1 MTDPTKHD
9 LRERLAALKRGRPV
23 PRTGRAPRTRTT
35 LEDFEGAVRTEGVFV
50 LERGL
55 GKLASEETG
64 RLLSGMERA
73 GRSVLARDDID
84 GEVRALLQD
93 PSGALFIDTETTGL
107 AGNMVFLLGVMRV
120 SREDVT
126 VTQVLA
132 RDYTEEPALLSTWT
146 EMLSNAG
153 MLVSF
158 NGKSFDLP
166 ILRERLGFHRIA
178 SPSEP
183 PHVDLLHHA
192 RRRWRDV
199 LPDCRLQ
206 TLEWRVCGRRRAGD
220 IPGEE
225 IPEAYHRFVRTGDP
239 ADILS
244 IIHHNALD
252 LLTLA
257 DIALALTAAEVGPA

>member
-1 MTDPTKHD
+1 MNMREDD
-9 LRERLAALKRGRPV
+9 FRERLSHLHRAGARPDRNPT
-23 PRTGRAPRTRTT
+23 PRVRTT
-35 LEDFEGAVRTEGVFV
+35 LEDFEGAVRTDGVFV

-55 GKLASEETG
+55 GKLASEETL
-64 RLLSGMERA
+64 RLLSSLERA
-73 GRSVLARDDID
+73 GRAVLARDDID
-84 GEVRALLQD
+84 REVQALLVD

-107 AGNMVFLLGVMRV
+107 SGNMVFLLGVMRI
-120 SREDVT
+120 SGDDV
-126 VTQVLA
+126 VLTQVLA
-132 RDYTEEPALLSTWT
+132 RDYTEESALLSAWT
-146 EMLSNAG
+146 ELLSRAG

-178 SPSEP
+178 APSEP

-225 IPEAYHRFVRTGDP
+225 IPEAYHRFVRTGDA

-257 DIALALTAAEVGPA
+257 DIALALAGAEVEPA